1 MIKNTKLYSILFDKC
16 PKCCVGDFY
25 KDKNP
30 YNLKTFVD
38 SSNNCPHCG
47 ESFEKEV
54 GFYYGAMYVSYG
66 LNVALGVGLFLLT
79 VSVLNFSLIAFL
91 GTYAGLILILFP
103 WIMRKSRLIYINL
116 FVHFDK
122 SKQ

>member
-16 PKCCVGDFY
+16 PKCCIGNFY
-25 KDKNP
+25 KDKNLFH
-30 YNLKTFVD
+30 LKTFVD
-38 SSNNCPHCG
+38 SPDNCHHCG

-66 LNVALGVGLFLLT
+66 LNVALGIGLFLLT
-79 VSVLNFSLIAFL
+79 VLVLNFSLFAFL
-91 GTYAGLILILFP
+91 GSYACLILVLFP
-103 WIMRKSRLIYINL
+103 LIMRKSRLIYINM
-116 FVHFDK
+116 FVNFDK

>member
-1 MIKNTKLYSILFDKC
+1 MLKNTKLYSILNNKC
-16 PKCCVGDFY
+16 PKCCIGDFY
-25 KDKNP
+25 KDNNI

-38 SSNNCPHCG
+38 TPDKCPHCG
-47 ESFEKEV
+47 ESFTKEI

-66 LNVALGVGLFLLT
+66 LNVALGIALFLIT
-79 VSVLNFSLIAFL
+79 VLVLGFSLIGFL
-91 GTYAGLILILFP
+91 ATYAGLILVLFP
-103 WIMRKSRLIYINL
+103 WIMRKSRLIYINM